1 MEIYARGLEAVKAY
15 DKALTGGEAYINNI
29 RVRLFGQV
37 QLGKSN
43 LMDLLLREN
52 FNEKE
57 EGTVVLFGQ
66 TQLGKSKLIMDLLQ
80 RENFNEKEESTVG
93 LDTDSLY
100 FKVSTETWKSRKVK
114 QELQFEPEVQFEHLA
129 ARIMSEF
136 FRNQRANVLGFSLEL
151 DHVLESDSDLVLV
164 PPGKSSTKSSRH
176 GSTKPLRNTEYL
188 QGRFSEKVAR
198 LVEKMLQEEENAN
211 HEDNIYSVLSD
222 FGGQLVFYEAHS
234 IFLTEKAI
242 YILVSELSRDPEER
256 AIPLVKTGLFG
267 IKEGIDFNKTNL
279 DYLDFWMSSIH
290 SLASPHVL
298 SSQETAPNASHV
310 LPRRLPPVFLVCTHA
325 DVPLGGSNAR
335 DLALKRYDF
344 LQRKIYKEHL
354 YKDFFVVD
362 NTKSGSEEECIE
374 VKRLRE
380 EVLAVAKELQVTK
393 EEIPV
398 KWLRYENKLRKKHD
412 KWITL
417 EEAKRI
423 AFEDCGIQEDEEFS
437 TLLNFLHDQR
447 IVIHFN
453 GSPELE
459 RMVIL
464 DPQWLVDVLK
474 NVITVRRF
482 KHTEHPVKDLW
493 IQLEETG
500 ILDEKLIDHAW
511 RDLLDNQESHKS
523 LIAIMERLSL
533 ISPWSSSKDS
543 KQYLVPSMLM
553 SPPTDDVLQLLDSVN
568 VPSLFVTFAS
578 GRVPLGLFS
587 RLISHFFQWC
597 GEEWKSKVSPQ
608 LFHNFAMFHILPDQ
622 GISVMFWC
630 HSTAIEVAVYS
641 GDNDEKRTDI
651 FRAVHWKLRFSLEC
665 MRKEFHWLNNMKY
678 DMCVCCPVC
687 SRPGSGK
694 CRDHDVRGCECLHFL
709 SESDLR
715 QRQHCNRLRRSPL
728 GDRRIWVKQ
737 FEFWFLIGEG
747 EEGAGMSTNQVRC
760 QSYPLPWVDKT
771 LILFKFN
778 DTFLKV
784 DLICF
789 LAAASHSYNKSWR
802 LPRCERNIFHRR

>member
-1 MEIYARGLEAVKAY
+1 MKILARGPQAVKAS
-15 DKALTGGEAYINNI
+15 DKALTGGKACIKRVSFIGQGGIGKTSFINALT
-29 RVRLFGQV
+29 RKLF
-37 QLGKSN
+37 
-43 LMDLLLREN
+43 D
-52 FNEKE
+52 
-57 EGTVVLFGQ
+57 
-66 TQLGKSKLIMDLLQ
+66 
-80 RENFNEKEESTVG
+80 EKEESTVG
-93 LDTDSLY
+93 IDTDSLY
-100 FKVSTETWKSRKVK
+100 FKVSTEIWKSGKVK
-114 QELQFEPEVQFEHLA
+114 EEVEFEAEDQFEHLA
-129 ARIMSEF
+129 AAKVISKFLRK
-136 FRNQRANVLGFSLEL
+136 QRANLANL
-151 DHVLESDSDLVLV
+151 DSDSDSESELE
-164 PPGKSSTKSSRH
+164 PPDGSSTNISRY
-176 GSTKPLRNTEYL
+176 GSTKPSRNIESL
-188 QGRFSEKVAR
+188 HRQLPEKVAR

-211 HEDNIYSVLSD
+211 HEDYIYSVLWD
-222 FGGQLVFYEAHS
+222 FGGQSVYYETHP

-242 YILVSELSRDPEER
+242 YILVSDLSRDPDKN
-256 AIPLVKTGLFG
+256 AIPPVKTGLFED
-267 IKEGIDFNKTNL
+267 KVDSDCSKTNL
-279 DYLDFWMSSIH
+279 DYLDFWMSSIY
-290 SLASPHVL
+290 SLVSADVR
-298 SSQETAPNASHV
+298 SSQETAPNV
-310 LPRRLPPVFLVCTHA
+310 VPRRLPPVFLVCTHA
-325 DVPLGGSNAR
+325 DVPFGGSNAR
-335 DLALKRYDF
+335 DLALKTYGF
-344 LQRKIYKEHL
+344 LQHKTYKEHL
-354 YKDFFVVD
+354 YKDVFVVD
-362 NTKSGSEEECIE
+362 NTKSGSEEECTE

-380 EVLAVAKELQVTK
+380 EVLAVAKELQLTK

-423 AFEDCGIQEDEEFS
+423 ALEDCGIQEDEFS

-447 IVIHFN
+447 IVIHFS

-511 RDLLDNQESHKS
+511 RDLLDNQENHKS
-523 LIAIMERLSL
+523 LIAVMERLSL
-533 ISPWSSSKDS
+533 ISPWPSSKDS

-568 VPSLFVTFAS
+568 VPSLFVTFES

-630 HSTAIEVAVYS
+630 HSAAIEVAIYS
-641 GDNDEKRTDI
+641 TDNDEKRVDI
-651 FRAVHWKLRFSLEC
+651 SRAVYWRLRFILEC
-665 MRKEFHWLNNMKY
+665 MRKEFHRLNNVKY

-694 CRDHDVRGCECLHFL
+694 CHDHDMRGCECLHFW
-709 SESDLR
+709 SEFDLR
-715 QRQHCNRLRRSPL
+715 QRQHCDKPGRSLL
-728 GDRRIWVKQ
+728 GDRRIRVKH
-737 FEFWFLIGEG
+737 FECWFLIGEG

-771 LILFKFN
+771 L
-778 DTFLKV
+778 TF
-784 DLICF
+784 
-789 LAAASHSYNKSWR
+789 
-802 LPRCERNIFHRR
+802 

>member
-1 MEIYARGLEAVKAY
+1 MLIGQER
-15 DKALTGGEAYINNI
+15 TGKTS
-29 RVRLFGQV
+29 LK
-37 QLGKSN
+37 KS
-43 LMDLLLREN
+43 LKGEN
-52 FNEKE
+52 FNEE
-57 EGTVVLFGQ
+57 
-66 TQLGKSKLIMDLLQ
+66 
-80 RENFNEKEESTVG
+80 EESTVG
-93 LDTDSLY
+93 IDTDSLY
-100 FKVSTETWKSRKVK
+100 FKVSKEIWKSGKVK
-114 QELQFEPEVQFEHLA
+114 EEVEFEAEDQFEHLA
-129 ARIMSEF
+129 AAKVISEF
-136 FRNQRANVLGFSLEL
+136 LRKQRENLTGFQQKS
-151 DHVLESDSDLVLV
+151 DSDSESDSESELESPD
-164 PPGKSSTKSSRH
+164 GSSTDISRY
-176 GSTKPLRNTEYL
+176 GSTKPSRNIESL
-188 QGRFSEKVAR
+188 HGKLPEEVAR

-211 HEDNIYSVLSD
+211 HEDSIYAVLWD
-222 FGGQLVFYEAHS
+222 FGGQSVYYQTHP

-242 YILVSELSRDPEER
+242 YILVSDLSRDPDEN
-256 AIPLVKTGLFG
+256 AIPPVKTGLFRDKVD
-267 IKEGIDFNKTNL
+267 IECSKTNL
-279 DYLDFWMSSIH
+279 DYLDFWMSSIY
-290 SLASPHVL
+290 SLVSPDVL
-298 SSQETAPNASHV
+298 SSQETAPNV
-310 LPRRLPPVFLVCTHA
+310 VPRRLPPVFLVCTHA
-325 DVPLGGSNAR
+325 DVPFGGSNAR
-335 DLALKRYDF
+335 DLALKTYGF
-344 LQRKIYKEHL
+344 LQCKTYKEHL
-354 YKDFFVVD
+354 YKDVFVVD
-362 NTKSGSEEECIE
+362 NTKSGSEEECTE

-380 EVLAVAKELQVTK
+380 EVLAVAKELQLTK

-423 AFEDCGIQEDEEFS
+423 AFEDCGIQEDDEFS

-447 IVIHFN
+447 IVIHFR

-533 ISPWSSSKDS
+533 ISPWPSSKDS

-578 GRVPLGLFS
+578 GRVPPGLFS
-587 RLISHFFQWC
+587 RLILHFLQWC
-597 GEEWKSKVSPQ
+597 GEEWKSKVSPE

-622 GISVMFWC
+622 GISVIFWC

-641 GDNDEKRTDI
+641 GGNDEKRADI
-651 FRAVHWKLRFSLEC
+651 CRAVHWKLRFILEC
-665 MRKEFHWLNNMKY
+665 MRKEFHWLNNVKY

-687 SRPGSGK
+687 SRPGSVK

-715 QRQHCNRLRRSPL
+715 QRQHCNRQGRSLL
-728 GDRRIWVKQ
+728 GDRRIRVKQ
-737 FEFWFLIGEG
+737 FECWFLGG
-747 EEGAGMSTNQVRC
+747 EEGEGAGISTNQVRC
-760 QSYPLPWVDKT
+760 QSHPLPWFDET

-778 DTFLKV
+778 DIF
-784 DLICF
+784 ISWF
-789 LAAASHSYNKSWR
+789 KSGFN
-802 LPRCERNIFHRR
+802 LFS